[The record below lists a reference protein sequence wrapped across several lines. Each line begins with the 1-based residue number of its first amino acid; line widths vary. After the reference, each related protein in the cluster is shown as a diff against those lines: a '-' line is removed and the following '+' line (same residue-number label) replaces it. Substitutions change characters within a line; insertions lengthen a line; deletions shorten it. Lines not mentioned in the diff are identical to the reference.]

1 MCRMP
6 PRGLQAVPLPSRM
19 ASTAT
24 VEELLS
30 LAIRHVNAGQGER
43 ARVLCEHAVAA
54 HRPHPAVLQLL
65 AVLDLQQ
72 GAVAQARG
80 HAGASLALR
89 PDHLPTL
96 LVASDAARAAGA
108 STQALELL
116 ERVVALAPAHT
127 DGWFQLALVR
137 QDLHDLDGAAEAL
150 RVVLRMAPGRAD
162 AEVNLGIV
170 LQEGG
175 RTDEAM
181 RAYGRAYRLRADTFG
196 RIAHALSTPGA
207 GRLWLWLDDL
217 RTALRDTPA

>member
-1 MCRMP
+1 MT
-6 PRGLQAVPLPSRM
+6 PRELQTLPLPFGM
-19 ASTAT
+19 ACTAS

-43 ARVLCEHAVAA
+43 ARVLCELAVAA

-72 GAVAQARG
+72 GAVAQARS

-108 STQALELL
+108 SAQALELL

-137 QDLHDLDGAAEAL
+137 QDLRDLDGAAGAL
-150 RVVLRMAPGRAD
+150 RVVLRQAPGRAD

-175 RTDEAM
+175 CIDEAM
-181 RAYGRAYRLRADTFG
+181 RAYGRAYRQRADTFG
-196 RIAHALSTPGA
+196 RIAHALSAA
-207 GRLWLWLDDL
+207 GVGCLWLRLDDL
-217 RTALRDTPA
+217 RAALRDTPA